1 MIDAQGSSSVGDT
14 GLLLLCC
21 SSLPAHSSSPL
32 CVLCC
37 VVCAVLVWVQVVDTG
52 RNNIGDVDEL
62 DLYPTNISKLRKAV
76 KRQWTPRLDHV
87 AAADLSVYTFDKE
100 PLAANVDV
108 PTSTFDKP
116 LIVVA
121 PAKEAQGTPV
131 SYCLHN

>member
-1 MIDAQGSSSVGDT
+1 MKTLANGCQPKVGGKQAPRSAFWVHDRLAQN
-14 GLLLLCC
+14 LH
-21 SSLPAHSSSPL
+21 LP
-32 CVLCC
+32 
-37 VVCAVLVWVQVVDTG
+37 
-52 RNNIGDVDEL
+52 
-62 DLYPTNISKLRKAV
+62 PTAACLT
-76 KRQWTPRLDHV
+76 QWTPRLDHV